1 MYVFLYNYVKT
12 KFGEKVKSYYMETD
26 SFIVYIKAVDIYSQ
40 TLQKMLKL
48 DLILQIMNQ
57 IDHSVKEKIRN

>member
-48 DLILQIMNQ
+48 DLILQIMN
-57 IDHSVKEKIRN
+57 